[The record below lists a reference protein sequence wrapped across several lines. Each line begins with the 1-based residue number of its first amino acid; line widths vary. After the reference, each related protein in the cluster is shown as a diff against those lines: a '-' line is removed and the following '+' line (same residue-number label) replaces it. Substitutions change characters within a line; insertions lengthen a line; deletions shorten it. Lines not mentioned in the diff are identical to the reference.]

1 MASTVAAVRAGI
13 KHLSKRIVTSYIL
26 DWIVILATAGV
37 GGAFSRIDG
46 NHHVFSLID
55 PDISYPSKP
64 NTVSNSVLLV
74 VSIVAPGVIVFLV
87 SMLLVPGRTAARGT
101 SKALKWRRKFWEWN
115 TGWMGLGVSLAG
127 TFMITQG
134 LKDLVGKP
142 RPDFLS
148 RCDPDLSL
156 VTQYAVSGLGKV
168 VDNAPIMVD
177 YRICRNQ
184 SKFVLQDGF
193 AAWPS
198 GHASFS
204 WAGMLYL
211 TLFLC
216 AKFAISIPYLA
227 PRTYSNDEHPTSFEV
242 HHHHHKHEVD
252 HSHDVVPLRNQA
264 AAPPVY
270 LLILAFVPIGTAS
283 FITVSRWSDYR
294 HAGFDIIS
302 GSILGAFLAWFG
314 FRWYHLPIRTGAGWS
329 WGARSRER
337 AFYTGLG
344 VPTYVGNEGWRGAKA
359 EHAYRADLESGDNI
373 LGSGHQDQP
382 ARGVNSVMVQ
392 NSEST
397 DGKAKE
403 LPQHHAV

>member
-1 MASTVAAVRAGI
+1 
-13 KHLSKRIVTSYIL
+13 
-26 DWIVILATAGV
+26 
-37 GGAFSRIDG
+37 
-46 NHHVFSLID
+46 
-55 PDISYPSKP
+55 
-64 NTVSNSVLLV
+64 
-74 VSIVAPGVIVFLV
+74 
-87 SMLLVPGRTAARGT
+87 
-101 SKALKWRRKFWEWN
+101 
-115 TGWMGLGVSLAG
+115 MGLGLSLAG
-127 TFMITQG
+127 AFMVTEG

-142 RPDFLS
+142 RPDFLA
-148 RCDPDLSL
+148 RCDPDVGLIS
-156 VTQYAVSGLGKV
+156 QYTVSGLGTL
-168 VDNAPIMVD
+168 VDNAPILVD

-184 SKFVLQDGF
+184 SKFVRNDGF

-211 TLFLC
+211 TFYMC

-227 PRTYSNDEHPTSFEV
+227 PRTYSRDVNPASFEA
-242 HHHHHKHEVD
+242 HHRHRDGETEQHHETI
-252 HSHDVVPLRNQA
+252 PLRNQA

-270 LLILAFVPIGTAS
+270 LLVLAFVPIGTAF

-302 GSILGAFLAWFG
+302 GALLGSFFAWFG

-344 VPTYVGNEGWRGAKA
+344 IPTYVGDEGWCSAKSA
-359 EHAYRADLESGDNI
+359 AAYHADLEQGGNI

-382 ARGVNSVMVQ
+382 AEEMTCARGQ
-392 NSEST
+392 LSESSHSEGK
-397 DGKAKE
+397 DG
-403 LPQHHAV
+403 PQPHVI